1 VNQSKQSDQKW
12 RTSRW
17 SKICY
22 KIIIPPQK
30 AMPPINPTPSSAVD
44 PRSPMAPPYIDD
56 DDDLLL
62 VQQGL
67 DTAENETRDAVAD
80 AYEAS
85 ARFSDDPNE
94 TLNDIDFTEAED
106 LSTTPELAAIH
117 IEYLPSDEHEHFPR
131 RHASSM
137 PN

>member
-1 VNQSKQSDQKW
+1 
-12 RTSRW
+12 
-17 SKICY
+17 
-22 KIIIPPQK
+22 
-30 AMPPINPTPSSAVD
+30 
-44 PRSPMAPPYIDD
+44 MAPSYIDED
-56 DDDLLL
+56 DDIAL

-67 DTAENETRDAVAD
+67 DLAENETRDAVAD

-94 TLNDIDFTEAED
+94 SLNDIDFTEAED

-117 IEYLPSDEHEHFPR
+117 VEYIPSDEKEHFTWQ
-131 RHASSM
+131 HSTNL